1 MALKNIFEQL
11 ELLEVPY
18 AVVQSASNL
27 RGTSSQI
34 CSDFFLITSTK
45 FYNKIKRF
53 KFVESSYK
61 KTILERDIS
70 EEEKEIFKKFM
81 RENHFKMVLTSNDGK
96 IYETKNSFLL
106 SYKSTT

>member
-18 AVVQSASNL
+18 AVVQSAANL

-34 CSDFFLITSTK
+34 TSDFFIITSSK

-53 KFVESSYK
+53 KFVESCYK

-70 EEEKEIFKKFM
+70 EEEKDYFKKLT
-81 RENHFKMVLTSNDGK
+81 RDNHFKMVLSTNDGK
-96 IYETKNSFLL
+96 VYETKKSFLTI
-106 SYKSTT
+106 YKS

>member
-11 ELLEVPY
+11 EQLEVPY
-18 AVVQSASNL
+18 AVVQSAATL

-34 CSDFFLITSTK
+34 ASDFFIITSSK
-45 FYNKIKRF
+45 FYNKIRRF

-70 EEEKEIFKKFM
+70 EQEKEFFKKLT
-81 RENHFKMVLTSNDGK
+81 RENHFKIVLTSKDGK
-96 IYETKNSFLL
+96 IYETKKSFL
-106 SYKSTT
+106 SVYKS